1 VSARSGGY
9 LRSVTDP
16 PRSPL
21 PPAAIALS
29 LSLSLSLAL
38 GADARAQDG
47 AADAPFSFTSIASS
61 GRTVAAEL
69 IDLDGDA
76 RTDLLQIAFVGFP
89 PKEKRRIRIYLQGPD
104 GELPATPTRELELP
118 KGTAAYD
125 FADLSPAP
133 GVEVILLRA
142 DDVLLLSL
150 GRDGAQ
156 ERAIRL
162 SRPTIGAAED
172 ERGMDRLQLA
182 RNGFGR
188 EPWLLVPQP
197 GRAVALTGAGEL
209 IAELDVGA
217 RANYIIPP
225 RPGPL
230 LFESEVQ
237 AFVDAPRISV
247 AEVNGD
253 GRPDL
258 IASSRHQVR
267 VFPQRQDGRFAS
279 EPERT
284 IPLAR
289 VSEGDHIRASGT
301 VRLDATDVDADGL
314 ADVLV
319 SHVSGALTDTRTTTT
334 IHKNR
339 GGSWDLAKADQR
351 FESVG
356 AWTTDELLD
365 LDGDGRPEL
374 VRVGI
379 PFSVL
384 ELVEMLVTRELD
396 ADIQV
401 YRPAEGAL
409 FGAEPWAQRTIGV
422 PLSFET
428 FRPPG
433 FIPTLEFDVNGDG
446 FRDLV
451 TSGGGD
457 RIDVYLG
464 GPEHMLQERDARV
477 RIDSRGR
484 LRTGDLDGDG
494 LADLLIYDPTRADA
508 PVLVARNNG
517 LLPGSP
523 RRPTLRPAEKEESE

>member
-1 VSARSGGY
+1 VTPAR
-9 LRSVTDP
+9 L
-16 PRSPL
+16 PL
-21 PPAAIALS
+21 LPVA
-29 LSLSLSLAL
+29 LAL
-38 GADARAQDG
+38 ALAAGAGAQEPG
-47 AADAPFSFTSIASS
+47 APFEFVQIASS

-69 IDLDGDA
+69 IELDGDG

-89 PKEKRRIRIYLQGPD
+89 PKETRRVRIYLQGPE
-104 GELPATPTRELELP
+104 GELPAAPTRDLP
-118 KGTAAYD
+118 LPEGTAAYD
-125 FADLSPAP
+125 FADLSPTP
-133 GVEVILLRA
+133 GIELILLRA
-142 DDVLLLSL
+142 DDLLVLSF
-150 GRDGAQ
+150 GGGEPA
-156 ERAIRL
+156 ERSIPLA
-162 SRPTIGAAED
+162 RPTIGAAED
-172 ERGMDRLQLA
+172 ERGMDRLQIA

-197 GRAVALTGAGEL
+197 GRAVVLTAAGEPR
-209 IAELDVGA
+209 AELDVGA

-237 AFVDAPRISV
+237 AFVDAPRISA

-253 GRPDL
+253 GRLDL
-258 IASSRHQVR
+258 VASSRHHVR
-267 VFPQRQDGRFAS
+267 LFLQRPDGRFAA
-279 EPERT
+279 EPDRVL
-284 IPLAR
+284 PLAR

-301 VRLDATDVDADGL
+301 VRVDVTDVDADGL

-319 SHVSGALTDTRTTTT
+319 SHVSGALTDTRTVTT
-334 IHKNR
+334 IHLNR

-384 ELVEMLVTRELD
+384 ELVEMLVTQELD
-396 ADIQV
+396 AHIDV
-401 YRPAEGAL
+401 YRSADGAL
-409 FGAEPWAQRTIGV
+409 FGAEPWARRKIGV
-422 PLSFET
+422 PLSFDT

-451 TSGGGD
+451 ASGAGD

-464 GPEHMLQERDARV
+464 GPEHMLRERDARLQA
-477 RIDSRGR
+477 DSRGR
-484 LRTGDLDGDG
+484 LRAGDLDGDG
-494 LADLLIYDPTRADA
+494 LADLLIYDPTRIDA
-508 PVLVARNNG
+508 PVLVARNSG
-517 LLPGSP
+517 TLPGSP
-523 RRPTLRPAEKEESE
+523 RRPTLRPAGKEESE